1 MAVWLIVLSVLAPS
15 LFPGSAAVEVATLKG
30 DRHAGELLEL
40 TAATVVIKQ
49 GADSLKVPLADL
61 LEVRFPAGQPPEPA
75 DGPRLALVDGSQLP
89 LKEFSVAND
98 EARCETAFGTF
109 RVPISRVAH
118 VRFGTSAG
126 KLDEAWDALLA
137 RESKNDLLVVK
148 KEDVLDFLAGA
159 TGDVGEKI
167 TFLLDGD
174 EVPVAREKVYGIIL
188 HRRVPNL
195 NKPLCELHLAG
206 GGVIKASRCAL
217 EGSELKLRLVA
228 GADLALPLPSVSSID
243 FSSGKVVYLSQL
255 EPRDVKYVP
264 FFDIVYEYRRDKSLD
279 GTPLA
284 LAGKTYPR
292 GLALHSRTTLRYRIA
307 GEYTKFQAIAG
318 IDDEVRRNGDY
329 SVRLV
334 ITGDNKPLF
343 DAEVKTRDAPRPL
356 DLDVTG
362 VRDLEILVDFGSDML
377 DICDH
382 LDLADA
388 KLVK

>member
-15 LFPGSAAVEVATLKG
+15 LFPGPPAVEVATLKG
-30 DRHAGELLEL
+30 ERHAGELLEV
-40 TAATVVIKQ
+40 TAGAVVLKQ

-61 LEVRFPAGQPPEPA
+61 LEVRFPAAQPPEPA
-75 DGPRLALVDGSQLP
+75 DGPRLALVDGSRLA
-89 LKEFSVAND
+89 LKDFSVAND
-98 EARCETAFGTF
+98 EARCETAFGSF

-118 VRFGTSAG
+118 VRFGASTG

-137 RESKNDLLVVK
+137 RESKKDLLVVK
-148 KEDVLDFLAGA
+148 KDDVLDFLAGA

-206 GGVIKASRCAL
+206 GGVTKASRCVL
-217 EGSELKLRLVA
+217 EGSELKVRLVA
-228 GADLALPLPSVSSID
+228 GADLALPLALVSSID
-243 FSSGKVVYLSQL
+243 FSSGKVVYVSQL

-264 FFDIVYEYRRDKSLD
+264 FFDIVYEYRRDRSLD
-279 GTPLA
+279 GPL
-284 LAGKTYPR
+284 LTLGGKSYSR
-292 GLALHSRTTLRYRIA
+292 GLAIHSKTTLRYRIA
-307 GEYTKFQAIAG
+307 GDYTRFQGLAG
-318 IDDEVRRNGDY
+318 IDDTVRRLEQ
-329 SVRLV
+329 SVQLT

-343 DAEVKTRDAPRPL
+343 DAEIKGGQPPQVL
-356 DLDVTG
+356 DLDVTD
-362 VRDLEILVDFGSDML
+362 VRDLEIVVDFGSDML
-377 DICDH
+377 DIGDH

-388 KLVK
+388 RLIK